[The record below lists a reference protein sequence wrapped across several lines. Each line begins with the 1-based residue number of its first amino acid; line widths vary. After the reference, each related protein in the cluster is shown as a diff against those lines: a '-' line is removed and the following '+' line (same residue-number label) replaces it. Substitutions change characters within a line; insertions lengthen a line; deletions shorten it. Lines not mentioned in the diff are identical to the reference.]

1 MLDTVIITIE
11 ESRFFVTDY
20 SKFGTTKNRIRSAG
34 AFRKFINNPTTQD
47 KKQGIYK
54 PRLTLIKR
62 GLSVELRIEF
72 SVPKIIFGNNV
83 DEVSD
88 EDFPSVIST
97 LKERLNEMG
106 VWTTEKFIK
115 EAKISGFD
123 TSKNIPLTN
132 GYTSSFAIK
141 ELSKVNLNRKLD
153 FNDTKFRNDG
163 SSIQYYS
170 NSHSFVIYDKIND
183 LRQPQKRAIDKDQT
197 NQQMSLFNKIKDAH
211 EHTEILRLEV
221 RLRNK
226 RKINSVMKNL
236 NYSNNPLFK
245 DIFNKTLC
253 QNIIKHY
260 WQEMVADKNIFL
272 FSLLSGPLKT
282 MQKNIKN
289 NRKKGPRKIIYLT
302 GLELL
307 AKDKGVREL
316 RQNIELIAKTST
328 WYGINKDIE
337 EINNYSK
344 ELEPHGFIK
353 DIERSI
359 NLFEAF
365 RLKKIKKYPLA
376 L

>member
-11 ESRFFVTDY
+11 ESRFTINDY
-20 SKFGTTKNRIRSAG
+20 SKFGTTKAEFNSTRG
-34 AFRKFINNPTTQD
+34 FRRFINNPTAQD

-54 PRLTLIKR
+54 PRLTLLKR
-62 GLSVELRIEF
+62 GFSASIRAEF

-83 DEVSD
+83 DEVS
-88 EDFPSVIST
+88 EGNFPKIVKL
-97 LKERLNEMG
+97 LKEKLNEMG
-106 VWTTEKFIK
+106 IWTTDKFIK

-123 TSKNIPLTN
+123 VSKNILLTN

-170 NSHSFVIYDKIND
+170 NSHSFVVYDKIND

-197 NQQMSLFNKIKDAH
+197 KQQLNLLEKNQDYQ
-211 EHTEILRLEV
+211 EHKEILRLEV

-226 RKINSVMKNL
+226 RKINSVIKNL
-236 NYSNNPLFK
+236 DYPNNPLFR

-253 QNIIKHY
+253 QKIIKHY
-260 WQEMVADKNIFL
+260 WQEIVADKNMFL
-272 FSLLSGPLKT
+272 FDMISGPLRT
-282 MQKNIKN
+282 FQKNIKN
-289 NRKKGPRKIIYLT
+289 NRHKGPRKNIYLT

-307 AKDKGVREL
+307 AKDKGIREL
-316 RQNIELIAKTST
+316 RQNIELIAKTNT

-337 EINNYSK
+337 KINNYTK
-344 ELEPHGFIK
+344 ELEPHGFIR

-359 NLFEAF
+359 NSFDTF
-365 RLKKIKKYPLA
+365 RLKK
-376 L
+376 